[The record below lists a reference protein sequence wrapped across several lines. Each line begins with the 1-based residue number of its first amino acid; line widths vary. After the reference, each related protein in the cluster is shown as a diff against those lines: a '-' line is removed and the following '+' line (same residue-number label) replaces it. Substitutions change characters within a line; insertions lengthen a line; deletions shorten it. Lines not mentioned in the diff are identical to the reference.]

1 MESPID
7 VFLTEEQMFALG
19 AQLGES
25 HSRLSPLTPTTDR
38 RRAASTARVL
48 NTELVTAE
56 GKLRPDLVPAFQTL
70 ANASAF
76 SSVGYLSRSL
86 VLEVAAYY
94 PDPTSGLPAVSL
106 SNTGEG
112 FQLQSPPISTG
123 ILEILRQHIG
133 DSLLRDIELEIDL
146 PILEIWLFFGVIDA
160 ARRAVF
166 DRILGRG
173 GESPRHLTLQEI
185 YDGLEMV
192 DNEMQWLAPYFDD
205 CLSLAKPSM
214 REVESGIGRLAEGGW
229 VSISD
234 QNVVLTD
241 MMEKLVDEFLL
252 LNGHLR
258 IRAAALDSRGE
269 AASSDVRVIQ
279 GRSRLNLAWSHD
291 QGSIDLLTLSSA
303 QTLLLLSSMVED
315 PASILDEGSLSSSAG
330 VAPAPPESVH

>member
-1 MESPID
+1 MELPID
-7 VFLTEEQMFALG
+7 VFITEEQMFALG

-25 HSRLSPLTPTTDR
+25 QSKLSPLTPSTDR

-56 GKLRPDLVPAFQTL
+56 GKLRSELLPAFQTL
-70 ANASAF
+70 AHATAF
-76 SSVGYLSRSL
+76 TSVGYLSRSFIF
-86 VLEVAAYY
+86 EVATYY

-112 FQLQSPPISTG
+112 FQLQSPPISSG
-123 ILEILRQHIG
+123 ILEILRQYIG
-133 DSLLRDIELEIDL
+133 DGLLRDIELEIDL
-146 PILEIWLFFGVIDA
+146 PMLEMWLFFGVIDA
-160 ARRAVF
+160 ARRVAF
-166 DRILGRG
+166 DRILGDG
-173 GESPRHLTLQEI
+173 ADGAQNLTVQGI
-185 YDGLEMV
+185 YDGLERV
-192 DNEMQWLAPYFDD
+192 DSEMQWLAPYFDD

-214 REVESGIGRLAEGGW
+214 KEVESGIGRLAERGW
-229 VSISD
+229 LQVSD
-234 QNVVLTD
+234 QNVILAD

-269 AASSDVRVIQ
+269 VASSDVRVIQ
-279 GRSRLNLAWSHD
+279 GRSRLNFAWSHD

-315 PASILDEGSLSSSAG
+315 PAAILEEGSLSSGAG
-330 VAPAPPESVH
+330 ATPAPPESVL